1 VLVVQPEDNRQDLL
15 VVLVVVALGLVA
27 QPLLERLDKV
37 IRGVRMMVAVTLML
51 AAVEV
56 KMLPEVQALQEI
68 VGLVVVGLV
77 LQL

>member
-1 VLVVQPEDNRQDLL
+1 VLVVQPQDNRQDLL

-51 AAVEV
+51 AAGVV

-68 VGLVVVGLV
+68 VGLVVMGLV